1 MDVLG
6 CGLAPGKL
14 AVVTRPLRHVTITRT
29 DLPSSLAFYDA
40 TLAELGLQRFAEYS
54 DEEEPD
60 DADVEAVGYG
70 IPGDDAVLWV
80 VAGSPETR
88 GVHIALT
95 AGSPAR
101 VDAFFRT
108 GVMHGGSARQA
119 PRRWEIFRTGYYGA
133 QLTDPADNVIEAVSP
148 E

>member
-6 CGLAPGKL
+6 RGLAPRGL
-14 AVVTRPLRHVTITRT
+14 AAVSSPLRHVTITGT
-29 DLPSSLAFYDA
+29 DLAASLAFYDA
-40 TLAELGLQRFAEYS
+40 TLAELGLQRFAEYR
-54 DEEEPD
+54 DEEDPD
-60 DADVEAVGYG
+60 DSDVEAVGYG
-70 IPGDDAVLWV
+70 MPGEDAVLWV

-88 GVHIALT
+88 GLHIALT

-101 VDAFFRT
+101 VDAFFRS
-108 GVMHGGSARQA
+108 GVTHGGLARQA

-133 QLTDPADNVIEAVSP
+133 QLTDPAGNVIEALSR